1 MASTRLVML
10 IALLAAAPLA
20 SAQAA
25 FSVFACEP
33 EWGALAKEIGG
44 DNVDIYVATTA
55 KQDPHQIQ
63 ARPSLI
69 ARVRSADLVVCSG
82 AELEIGW
89 MPVVLRQSANGNVQ
103 PGSPGYFAAADYVRL
118 LEIPSRLDR
127 SEGDIHA
134 AGNPHI
140 QTSPKNFRSVSVALA
155 RKLADL
161 DGPHAAVYAEREKDF
176 LRRWDEAVARWEAKA
191 APLKGVNV
199 AVYHRGWIYLMDW
212 LGMKEA
218 LAVEPKP
225 GVPPGAAH
233 IAELVDEIPKTGVR
247 MVIYASYEDGRPSQ
261 AVAERAKI
269 PAVMLPATVGG
280 TDAADTPFTFFDDIV
295 NRLLAGLGG
304 QGNARS

>member
-1 MASTRLVML
+1 MASTRFVLL
-10 IALLAAAPLA
+10 GLLLAAAPCGG
-20 SAQAA
+20 AQAA
-25 FSVFACEP
+25 LGVFACEP

-44 DNVDIYVATTA
+44 DNLDIYVATTA

-89 MPVVLRQSANGNVQ
+89 MPVVLRQAANGKVQ

-127 SEGDIHA
+127 AEGDIHA

-155 RKLADL
+155 RKLAEL
-161 DGPHAAVYAEREKDF
+161 DGAHAAVYAEREKDF
-176 LRRWDEAVARWEAKA
+176 LRRWDEAMARWETKA
-191 APLKGVNV
+191 APLKGASV
-199 AVYHRGWIYLMDW
+199 AVYHKGWIYLMDW

-233 IAELVDEIPKTGVR
+233 IAELVDDIPKAGVK

-269 PAVMLPATVGG
+269 PAVMLPATVDGSE
-280 TDAADTPFTFFDDIV
+280 AATSLFTFFDDIV

>member
-1 MASTRLVML
+1 MAPTRLVL
-10 IALLAAAPLA
+10 LAFLLAAAPLTA
-20 SAQAA
+20 AQAA
-25 FSVFACEP
+25 LNVFACEP
-33 EWGALAKEIGG
+33 EWAALAKEIGG
-44 DNVDIYVATTA
+44 DNLDIYVATTA

-89 MPVVLRQSANGNVQ
+89 MPVVLRQAANGKVQ
-103 PGSPGYFAAADYVRL
+103 PGSPGYFAAADYVRM

-127 SEGDIHA
+127 SEGDIHP

-161 DGPHAAVYAEREKDF
+161 DGAHAALYAEREKDF
-176 LRRWDEAVARWEAKA
+176 LRRWDEALARWEAKA
-191 APLKGVNV
+191 APLKGVSV
-199 AVYHRGWIYLMDW
+199 AVYHKGWIYLMDW

-233 IAELVDEIPKTGVR
+233 IAELVDTIPKLGVR

-261 AVAERAKI
+261 SVAERAKV

-280 TDAADTPFTFFDDIV
+280 TDSASTPFGFFDDIV